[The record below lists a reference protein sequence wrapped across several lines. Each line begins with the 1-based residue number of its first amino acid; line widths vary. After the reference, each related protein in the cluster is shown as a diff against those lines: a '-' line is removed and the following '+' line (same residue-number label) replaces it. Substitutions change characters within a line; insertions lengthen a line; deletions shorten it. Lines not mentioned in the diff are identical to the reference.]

1 MVSGRSSSL
10 LSLGAGLTGFGL
22 STGLLGISAG
32 LLAGT
37 GSGTVF
43 VPLLAAGGAGAGA
56 GAVADPAEGAIVLM
70 PSGLSSSLSDM
81 VLCLGPS
88 SRSDQVTLKSESPA
102 ENKLSPTAR
111 HGTLGQL
118 ARKALSIAESAD
130 ETERDSDFRQ
140 RAL

>member
-37 GSGTVF
+37 GSGTVL

-81 VLCLGPS
+81 VLYLGPS
-88 SRSDQVTLKSESPA
+88 SRSDQVNLKSESPA
-102 ENKLSPTAR
+102 ENNSARQPDTELLANLPGKLF
-111 HGTLGQL
+111 Q
-118 ARKALSIAESAD
+118 
-130 ETERDSDFRQ
+130 
-140 RAL
+140 